1 MITITL
7 EPEKYLTLMDG
18 LAIADK
24 VQNILSEPNDK
35 EYDDKFKKLMDEIDF
50 FADNLNQEKG

>member
-24 VQNILSEPNDK
+24 VQNILSEINDK
-35 EYDDKFKKLMDEIDF
+35 AYDDKFKKLIDEIDF
-50 FADNLNQEKG
+50 FKDNLDQE

>member
-7 EPEKYLTLMDG
+7 DPEKYITLLDG

-24 VQNILSEPNDK
+24 VQNILSERNDK
-35 EYDDKFKKLMDEIDF
+35 EYDDKFKKLIDEIDF
-50 FADNLNQEKG
+50 FKDNLDQE

>member
-24 VQNILSEPNDK
+24 VQNILSERNDK
-35 EYDDKFKKLMDEIDF
+35 EYDDKFKKLIDEIDF
-50 FADNLNQEKG
+50 FKDNLNQE

>member
-1 MITITL
+1 MITITI
-7 EPEKYLTLMDG
+7 EHEKYLTLMDG

-24 VQNILSEPNDK
+24 VQNILYEHNDK
-35 EYDDKFKKLMDEIDF
+35 AYDDKFKKLMDEIDF

>member
-1 MITITL
+1 MITIVL
-7 EPEKYLTLMDG
+7 EPEKYLDLMDA

-24 VQNILSEPNDK
+24 VQNILSEHNDK

-50 FADNLNQEKG
+50 FKDNLNQ